1 MKHLIRMF
9 VSLLFPAFML
19 AGVAASPAMAQ
30 DRAKAAPAAK
40 AVKGKAVRKVL
51 FENDK
56 VLVYEATFKP
66 GDEAAKVARPFRVIR
81 ALNGGTMQ
89 RTYADGKTEK
99 IEWKTG
105 EARPV
110 GPDPVYTPKNI
121 GKSDVVLYIV
131 ELKQA
136 K

>member
-1 MKHLIRMF
+1 MKHLIRLF
-9 VSLLFPAFML
+9 VSLVVPAFIL
-19 AGVAASPAMAQ
+19 AGVAATPAMAQ
-30 DRAKAAPAAK
+30 DKAKAAK
-40 AVKGKAVRKVL
+40 AEKGKAVRKVL

-81 ALNGGTMQ
+81 ALSGGTMQ